1 MAEYV
6 ANAEHVGAAGTSAP
20 GDPVALSTFAAT
32 TVILGCLFAGF
43 IAPFF
48 GAASVSFFAAVA
60 FFGGLVLLLLGL
72 RSSATLY
79 IAYGGF
85 LMTLGAVFVPVLGIA
100 SSALQHSSLL
110 GLFFLTWTIFTGM
123 YLLSTL
129 RSSISTLLIHL
140 LFFLAFL
147 SFTIGELAGGS
158 VFLSIGGWLAIICG
172 LIAWYNAFVGLLST
186 DHSFFKLPAW

>member
-6 ANAEHVGAAGTSAP
+6 ADAQQVGAAGTSAP
-20 GDPVALSTFAAT
+20 GDPVALSTFATT
-32 TVILGCLFAGF
+32 TVILGCVFTGF
-43 IAPFF
+43 IAPVL
-48 GAASVSFFAAVA
+48 GTGLNFFAAVA

-85 LMTLGAVFVPVLGIA
+85 LMTLGAVFVPFFGMA
-100 SSALQHSSLL
+100 SAASHSLL
-110 GLFFLTWTIFTGM
+110 GLFFLTWTIFSGM
-123 YLLSTL
+123 LLLSTL
-129 RSSISTLLIHL
+129 RSSISTVLIHL

-147 SFTIGELAGGS
+147 SLTIGELAAGMT

-172 LIAWYNAFVGLLST
+172 LIAWYNALVGLLST

>member
-6 ANAEHVGAAGTSAP
+6 ADTQQVGAESTSAP
-20 GDPVALSTFAAT
+20 GDPVALSTFATT
-32 TVILGCLFAGF
+32 TVILGCVFTGF
-43 IAPFF
+43 IAPVL
-48 GAASVSFFAAVA
+48 GAGLSFFAAVA
-60 FFGGLVLLLLGL
+60 FFGGLVLLMLGL

-79 IAYGGF
+79 AAYGGF
-85 LMTLGAVFVPVLGIA
+85 LMTLGAVFVPSFGMA
-100 SSALQHSSLL
+100 SSASSML

-123 YLLSTL
+123 FLLSTL
-129 RSSISTLLIHL
+129 RSSLSTVLIHL

-147 SFTIGELAGGS
+147 SLTIGELAGGMA
-158 VFLSIGGWLAIICG
+158 VWLSIGGWLAIVCG